1 MTGFNH
7 AAVGGFIGKFLPLPI
22 AIPVAIV
29 SHFVLDAL
37 PHYGIPHTRRNE
49 HFWRIFYIIDFVA
62 AWVLLG
68 GTLLYRQDYAMFWSA
83 LAATSPDFIWVARV
97 IRTKSFDLSQHKSKF
112 AKWHAS
118 IQRYERPWGIYI
130 EVPLAIVLGYF
141 AVTYW

>member
-22 AIPVAIV
+22 AIPVAIA

-37 PHYGIPHTRRNE
+37 PHYGIPHNRRNG
-49 HFWRIFYIIDFVA
+49 HFWRIFYIIDFVV

-68 GTLLYRQDYAMFWSA
+68 GIPLYHRHYAIFLSA
-83 LAATSPDFIWVARV
+83 LAAASPDFIWVARV
-97 IRTKSFDLSQHKSKF
+97 FRTKSFDLSQHKSKF

-118 IQRYERPWGIYI
+118 IQRFERPWGIYL
-130 EVPLAIVLGYF
+130 EVPLATVLGYL